1 MLKKAISF
9 IVKKTLGK
17 NYTVDPGLSNWDIFF
32 ILYRK
37 SFDLLRGYKVKFFLG
52 GSKGLLFLGHRCKII
67 HKSHLHLGKTVNIG
81 DNVEINALSRE
92 GIRMGNNVSIH
103 RNTIIECT
111 GVIRSIGIVLIIGNN
126 VGIAQNCFI
135 QVRGKVV
142 IDDDVIIGPGVS
154 LFSENHNFSDPDKPI
169 RDQGETRIGIS
180 IEEGVWIGAGATVL
194 DGVIIGRHSIIA
206 AGSIVNKNIPAYSI
220 VAGIPAKIKKSRK

>member
-1 MLKKAISF
+1 LH
-9 IVKKTLGK
+9 
-17 NYTVDPGLSNWDIFF
+17 
-32 ILYRK
+32 
-37 SFDLLRGYKVKFFLG
+37 FLV
-52 GSKGLLFLGHRCKII
+52 HRCKII
-67 HKSHLHLGKTVNIG
+67 HKSNLYLGKTVNIG
-81 DNVEINALSRE
+81 DNVEINALSRD

-111 GVIRSIGIVLIIGNN
+111 GVIRSIGIGLIIGNN

-154 LFSENHNFSDPDKPI
+154 IFSENHNFSDPDTPI

>member
-37 SFDLLRGYKVKFFLG
+37 FFDLLRGYKVKFFLG

-111 GVIRSIGIVLIIGNN
+111 GVIRSIGIGLIIGNN